1 MCRYL
6 LLFIVM
12 ASFYIPSA
20 ASAAKSSPIRNYS
33 DVVTKTNSYTSQ
45 AWLGSLIGGGLS
57 LLGGLFGNKS
67 QSSNIDKQIQAQQ
80 EENKK
85 NREYNLMLAQMQNQ
99 WNQEQWER
107 ENDYNSPEAQMER
120 LKKAGLN
127 PDLMMSQGAHNLA
140 ASSPMMTSG
149 APSQSADMT
158 ALGQKPTLGQ
168 AIQTALRDSMIGA
181 QIDNIKANTEK
192 TRNESSIL
200 ASDAKFRDAV
210 NQGTLDMQNSTI
222 RLNNSNISFND
233 SQISKLRSECSKL
246 DAETKNVLLEYD
258 KIRATISNLDAS
270 TALAKLH
277 HSLDSKKA
285 EAEIKKL
292 AASASLDFAHAKEI
306 VTLLSAKLLNLEE
319 STKEIKIRGAN
330 IEASTERLEFDLE
343 QDSSFE
349 DVERTTNVLTDITDA
364 LVPVAALI
372 GTAFGGDYYETVNET
387 KVSSSGTRT
396 HRVSTKRGRR

>member
-1 MCRYL
+1 M
-6 LLFIVM
+6 FIVM

-20 ASAAKSSPIRNYS
+20 ASAAKSSPIRTY
-33 DVVTKTNSYTSQ
+33 TTNTNPTTQ
-45 AWLGSLIGGGLS
+45 RGWIGAAIAAGAS
-57 LLGGLFGNKS
+57 LLGGILGNKS
-67 QSSNIDKQIQAQQ
+67 SSRNTDASIRAQQ
-80 EENKK
+80 EENEK

-99 WNQEQWER
+99 WNQDQWER

-120 LKKAGLN
+120 LKSAGLN
-127 PDLMMSQGAHNLA
+127 PDLMMSQGAHNI
-140 ASSPMMTSG
+140 SGQMSGSMTAG
-149 APSQSADMT
+149 APSQPVDMS

-168 AIQTALRDSMIGA
+168 AIQIALRDSMIGA

-200 ASDAKFRDAV
+200 ASDSKFRDAI
-210 NQGTLDMQNSTI
+210 NQGTLDMTNSSI
-222 RLNNSNISFND
+222 RLNNSNIQLND

-246 DAETKNVLLEYD
+246 DAETKNVILEYD
-258 KIRATISNLDAS
+258 KVRASISNLDAN

-277 HSLDSKKA
+277 HTLDSKKA

-306 VTLLSAKLLNLEE
+306 VTLMSAKLLNLEE

-330 IEASTERLEFDLE
+330 IQASTERLEFDLE

-349 DVERTTNVLTDITDA
+349 DVERTTNVLTDITDT
-364 LVPVAALI
+364 LVPIAALI
-372 GTAFGGDYYETVNET
+372 GTAFGGNYYETMSET
-387 KVSSSGTRT
+387 TVSRDGTRQYR
-396 HRVSTKRGRR
+396 HTKKGKR